1 MFYKLLLPVQT
12 PATSCSPSLLLIVQT
27 PQHRTHRP
35 AFGIVNNHVFI
46 TTNAR
51 TSKSNFTSFS
61 NFEEDV
67 KKQFDQSVSNDF
79 STFSM
84 SDTNWCNKFNF
95 TPHYSDDDATSTTT
109 ASDDAAETYLRCSSY
124 IYPSKPN
131 SVSSRRKTSNA
142 SVMRLQTRGS
152 HKLKIPVQRDTND
165 NKPENEVCI
174 DHDVVGHQSE
184 HECGSGNTYMTF
196 DLEL

>member
-1 MFYKLLLPVQT
+1 MFYTLVLPVQT
-12 PATSCSPSLLLIVQT
+12 PAASHSPSPILIVQ
-27 PQHRTHRP
+27 PQPRTHRP

-46 TTNAR
+46 PTNAR

-95 TPHYSDDDATSTTT
+95 TPHYSDDAASTTT
-109 ASDDAAETYLRCSSY
+109 VWDDATETSLRCSSY
-124 IYPSKPN
+124 IYPNKPN

-142 SVMRLQTRGS
+142 SVMRLQTRGL
-152 HKLKIPVQRDTND
+152 HKLKIPPVQRDTND

-174 DHDVVGHQSE
+174 DSDVAGHQSE